1 MIIFTDPGT
10 GTTRAQELAY
20 MDLERLSC
28 NSPKDIF
35 QYMNDYKVLAAKSG
49 RMWIGTE
56 LSDKFFRKMP
66 QMFGTELEKAYNTA
80 YPGNTV
86 GVLPRIYFA
95 YQYLAELCKKAAF
108 QRSLKD
114 LQFCKEVHIP
124 GYYEKKKYGLR
135 KSTTYKGKPHQSHVR
150 IFKKKDSKYQSK
162 CKCFICGMEG
172 HFAAQC
178 TRKKGDI
185 ARVAMLDNMELPAEW
200 DVLSVNLD
208 ESDSDAIVSVVEEES
223 GNPSHLLHLQELPY
237 EQDSFPDFTTKATIF
252 MMIDQTSQPRW
263 RPHIIL
269 PPAMQNCTHEYP
281 QINQEVPLQFI
292 NCQFCRV
299 RTERSRFHCS
309 ECKLTSCLLCCEFEL
324 QRSFPNAPPL
334 PTTFSG
340 KDKLIAELSSY
351 VTHLANEVE
360 RLTKENELLRQ
371 DILLS
376 EEVLD
381 DQRIE
386 LDRKNKGKA
395 HEIPEAQSFEFPTS
409 SSQKPLIDTQE
420 MRKAIGLIQEDRI
433 SILTEVARSA
443 QHGQVIKNSLFNFN
457 LTIHIHGLQKTYPV
471 RAILDTGASKCCVD
485 PKAID
490 NEAIEKCLWP
500 VEIKGINSISK
511 AEYKLKAGYFEINNN
526 KFPTAFTYVFPM
538 GMTDGVH
545 MLVGANFVRSIQGGL
560 RIEGSQLTFY
570 KKITSIETA
579 DNNPVVRKAN
589 VEEENNGHGNNGLE
603 DEEITVE
610 VQLLLWA
617 SPTAPA
623 IKGHFYKKY
632 LDTIQQLKAQG
643 IIGTDPQRYWSKNK
657 IHYELELIN
666 PDITIQDRPLKHVTP
681 KMEEQFRRHVKA
693 LLELGVIRPST
704 SRHRTIAIMME
715 SGTEYDSSGK
725 QIHGKE
731 RMVFNYK
738 TLNENT
744 YKDQYSLPGI
754 NTILQR
760 IGNAKI
766 FSKFDLKSGF
776 HQIKMKES
784 SIPWTAFWVP
794 DGLYEWLVMP
804 FGLKNAPAAFQR
816 KMDNCFKGTDAFIA
830 VYIDDIL
837 VFSNSEAEH
846 NSHLQQMLSICQ
858 ENGLILS
865 PTKMKI
871 AQPEIEF
878 LGAIIGNSRIKL
890 QPHIIKKIA
899 DFPDD
904 QMKTKKGLRSWL
916 GILNYSRAYVPK
928 LGTLFGPLYEKTS
941 PHGDK
946 RLSASDW
953 NLIRQIK
960 AKVKNL
966 PDMRI
971 PPPDAYIVLEVDGCM
986 DGWGG
991 ICKWKPAKGALRSEE
1006 NVCAYVSGK
1015 FPVPKATIDA
1025 EIHACMNTL
1034 EKLKIYYLDKKEITL
1049 RTDCQA
1055 IISFYSK
1062 SALHKPSRVRW
1073 IAFTDFLTGTGV
1085 TINIE
1090 HIDGKLN
1097 TLADHLSRIVA
1108 NCITTECLDDELLQV
1123 LNASLQEIAAI
1134 KEETPKQ
1141 QEILKSLLDH
1151 LEPILW
1157 QAYGVSTE
1165 SEWKN
1170 EENGILATPTIQ
1182 TPSQKILRSWLIQS
1196 STTDSKSKP
1205 SSRITSSRSRMNWQ
1219 ASPSYS
1225 SLPKTFSKEASP

>member
-1 MIIFTDPGT
+1 M
-10 GTTRAQELAY
+10 
-20 MDLERLSC
+20 
-28 NSPKDIF
+28 
-35 QYMNDYKVLAAKSG
+35 
-49 RMWIGTE
+49 
-56 LSDKFFRKMP
+56 
-66 QMFGTELEKAYNTA
+66 
-80 YPGNTV
+80 
-86 GVLPRIYFA
+86 
-95 YQYLAELCKKAAF
+95 
-108 QRSLKD
+108 
-114 LQFCKEVHIP
+114 
-124 GYYEKKKYGLR
+124 
-135 KSTTYKGKPHQSHVR
+135 
-150 IFKKKDSKYQSK
+150 
-162 CKCFICGMEG
+162 
-172 HFAAQC
+172 
-178 TRKKGDI
+178 
-185 ARVAMLDNMELPAEW
+185 
-200 DVLSVNLD
+200 
-208 ESDSDAIVSVVEEES
+208 
-223 GNPSHLLHLQELPY
+223 
-237 EQDSFPDFTTKATIF
+237 
-252 MMIDQTSQPRW
+252 
-263 RPHIIL
+263 
-269 PPAMQNCTHEYP
+269 
-281 QINQEVPLQFI
+281 
-292 NCQFCRV
+292 
-299 RTERSRFHCS
+299 
-309 ECKLTSCLLCCEFEL
+309 
-324 QRSFPNAPPL
+324 
-334 PTTFSG
+334 
-340 KDKLIAELSSY
+340 
-351 VTHLANEVE
+351 
-360 RLTKENELLRQ
+360 
-371 DILLS
+371 
-376 EEVLD
+376 
-381 DQRIE
+381 
-386 LDRKNKGKA
+386 
-395 HEIPEAQSFEFPTS
+395 IPEDQSFNFPTS
-409 SSQKPLIDTQE
+409 SSQEPLISTQE
-420 MRKAIGLIQEDRI
+420 MLKAIGIIQEDHLGM
-433 SILTEVARSA
+433 LTEVARSA
-443 QHGQVIKNSLFNFN
+443 QHGQVIKNSLFNFD
-457 LTIHIHGLQKTYPV
+457 LVIHIHGLQKTYPV

-485 PKAID
+485 PRAID
-490 NEAIEKCLWP
+490 DNAIEKCLWP

-511 AEYKLKAGYFEINNN
+511 AEYKLKVGYFEINNN

-545 MLVGANFVRSIQGGL
+545 MLVGANFIRSMQGGI

-570 KKITSIETA
+570 KKITSVETV
-579 DNNPVVRKAN
+579 DNNPVARLTS
-589 VEEENNGHGNNGLE
+589 VEEYSTGLE
-603 DEEITVE
+603 SDEIAPE
-610 VQLLLWA
+610 VQMLLWA
-617 SPTAPA
+617 SPTTPTV
-623 IKGHFYKKY
+623 KGHFHNKY
-632 LDTIQQLKAQG
+632 QDTIQRLKAQG
-643 IIGTDPQRYWSKNK
+643 VIGTDPLKFWSKNE
-657 IHYELELIN
+657 ICYELELIN

-704 SRHRTIAIMME
+704 SRHRTIAIMVE

-725 QIHGKE
+725 QTHGKE

-738 TLNENT
+738 ALNENT

-816 KMDNCFKGTDAFIA
+816 KMDNCFKGTEAFIA

-837 VFSNSEAEH
+837 IFSNSEAEH
-846 NSHLQQMLSICQ
+846 NAHIQRMLSICQ
-858 ENGLILS
+858 NNGLILS

-871 AQPEIEF
+871 AQSEIEF

-899 DFPDD
+899 DFPDE

-916 GILNYSRAYVPK
+916 GVLNYSRAFVPK
-928 LGTLFGPLYEKTS
+928 LGTLLGPLYEKTS

-960 AKVKNL
+960 AKVQSL

-971 PPPDAYIVLEVDGCM
+971 PPPTAYIILEVDGCM

-991 ICKWKPAKGALRSEE
+991 ICKWRPTKGALRSEE

-1097 TLADHLSRIVA
+1097 TLADHLSRLVA
-1108 NCITTECLDDELLQV
+1108 NCITSECRDDEILQT
-1123 LNASLQEIAAI
+1123 LNASFQELAATTQ
-1134 KEETPKQ
+1134 EASQPQ

-1157 QAYGVSTE
+1157 RAYVESTG
-1165 SEWKN
+1165 SDKKN
-1170 EENGILATPTIQ
+1170 EENGISTIPTIRK
-1182 TPSQKILRSWLIQS
+1182 PFQKILRSQSTQS
-1196 STTDSKSKP
+1196 STTGLRSNPSSLAISSKSG
-1205 SSRITSSRSRMNWQ
+1205 MN
-1219 ASPSYS
+1219 
-1225 SLPKTFSKEASP
+1225 